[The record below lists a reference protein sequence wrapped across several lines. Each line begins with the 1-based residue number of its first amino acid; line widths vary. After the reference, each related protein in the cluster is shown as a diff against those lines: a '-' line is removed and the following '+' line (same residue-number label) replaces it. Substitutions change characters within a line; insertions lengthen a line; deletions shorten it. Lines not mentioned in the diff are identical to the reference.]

1 MERRDPTEDT
11 IEEES
16 ESESGEEDSE
26 GSNTEEDGD
35 SSDKNESDSAS
46 SDGEDDEAD
55 EEDTEEPT
63 SLKPYWDFIA
73 SKYQSQLYEPNKLMQ
88 PRIDTLPS
96 HWTVVSITLASD
108 ENTLFL
114 TRQRANSESLIFC
127 VPLKNRRDAD
137 DEEEDKLTYRDAMD
151 ELNEII
157 RLSDEGT
164 RGAVNV
170 KRDDK
175 NARAKWWASRSDL
188 DKRLKTF
195 LENLEFCWLG
205 AFKVRGLFY
214 KGLITEKP
222 NPLP

>member
-1 MERRDPTEDT
+1 MLEAVQHKFPSVGNDDLQWPLLTVN
-11 IEEES
+11 
-16 ESESGEEDSE
+16 
-26 GSNTEEDGD
+26 GSILPSQRVPGRQKLTFV
-35 SSDKNESDSAS
+35 S
-46 SDGEDDEAD
+46 D

-137 DEEEDKLTYRDAMD
+137 DEEEDKLTYRDAMN